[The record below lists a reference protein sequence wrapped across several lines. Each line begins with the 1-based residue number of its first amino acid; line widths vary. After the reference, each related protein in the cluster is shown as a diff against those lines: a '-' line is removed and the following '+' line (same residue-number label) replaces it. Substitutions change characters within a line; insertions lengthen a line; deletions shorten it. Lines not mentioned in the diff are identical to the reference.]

1 VTFGDPE
8 DDFEEDDPAPDDEDD
23 DKIDDGEG
31 EEVFPMNDPEQD

>member
-1 VTFGDPE
+1 MTFGDPE
-8 DDFEEDDPAPDDEDD
+8 DDFEEDDPAPDDEDE